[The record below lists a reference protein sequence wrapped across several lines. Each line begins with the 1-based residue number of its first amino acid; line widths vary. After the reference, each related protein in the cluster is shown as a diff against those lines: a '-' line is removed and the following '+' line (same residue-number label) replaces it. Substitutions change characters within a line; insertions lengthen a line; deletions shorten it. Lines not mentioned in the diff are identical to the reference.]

1 MISYFEKLFFAP
13 RGFDYIIIVLLL
25 PLSLAYGI
33 VSWLLKLFKKPKSYG
48 IKVISIGNLTV
59 GGSGKT
65 PFAIALINHLDSKG
79 VKNIYYIS
87 RGFGRKSNALV
98 EVKLNGKIICS
109 VEESG
114 DEAML
119 VAKECSSC
127 SVIVSENR
135 VEAIELAKSR
145 GAKLI
150 VLDDAFSK
158 VDIEKFDILLEP
170 KNLPNRFVLPA
181 GPFREFSFAKNRADI
196 ILKEGKDF
204 SREISFKNLS
214 NSMLLVT
221 SIANPKRLDKFL
233 PIGIVG
239 KYYLKDHAY
248 FDKDKIIEEI
258 KKYNAQ
264 TILVTQKDFVKLEQ
278 FKLPVSII
286 KLKLDINS
294 KVLKEIDDYINP
306 NYTLEVC

>member
-33 VSWLLKLFKKPKSYG
+33 VSWLLKLFKRPKSYG

-65 PFAIALINHLDSKG
+65 PFAIALINHLESKG
-79 VKNIYYIS
+79 FKNIYYIS
-87 RGFGRKSNALV
+87 RGFGRKSNSLV
-98 EVKLNGKIICS
+98 GVKLNGKIICS

-119 VAKECSSC
+119 VAKECSGC
-127 SVIVSENR
+127 SVVVSENR
-135 VEAIELAKSR
+135 KEAIELAKNK
-145 GAKLI
+145 GASLI
-150 VLDDAFSK
+150 ILDDAFSK

-181 GPFREFSFAKNRADI
+181 GPFREFSFAKSRADI
-196 ILKEGKDF
+196 VLKEGIDF
-204 SREISFKNLS
+204 NRKISFENLS
-214 NSMLLVT
+214 SSMLLVT

-233 PIGIVG
+233 PVGVVG

-248 FDKDKIIEEI
+248 FEKDKILEEI
-258 KKYNAQ
+258 KKYNVQ

-286 KLKLDINS
+286 KLKLDINFKALNEIENYIS
-294 KVLKEIDDYINP
+294 KDE
-306 NYTLEVC
+306 T